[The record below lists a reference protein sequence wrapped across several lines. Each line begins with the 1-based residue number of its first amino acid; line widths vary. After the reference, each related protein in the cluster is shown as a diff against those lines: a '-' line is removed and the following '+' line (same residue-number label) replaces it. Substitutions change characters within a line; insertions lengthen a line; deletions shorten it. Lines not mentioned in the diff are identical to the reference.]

1 MKINKYKINR
11 LKLKK
16 SRKYKI
22 TKKFQMMTNNM
33 NKILLSQKKNLNL
46 IIKMKKKVIKIKKYK
61 NP

>member
-1 MKINKYKINR
+1 
-11 LKLKK
+11 
-16 SRKYKI
+16 
-22 TKKFQMMTNNM
+22 MMTNNM

>member
-1 MKINKYKINR
+1 MKINKQKINR

-22 TKKFQMMTNNM
+22 TKKFQMMTNHM